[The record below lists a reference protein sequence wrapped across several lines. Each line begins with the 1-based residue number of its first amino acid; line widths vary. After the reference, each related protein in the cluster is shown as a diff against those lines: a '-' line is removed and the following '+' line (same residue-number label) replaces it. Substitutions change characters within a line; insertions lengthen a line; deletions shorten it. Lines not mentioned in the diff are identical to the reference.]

1 MNPQLLQAAV
11 GRQQRT
17 VSSEVPQTFAE
28 KSQAAM
34 LRPIYHYTSALGRA
48 TTPAMQEALRRQTS
62 PQNVA
67 PPNAQY
73 GMWGREG
80 GVQA

>member
-1 MNPQLLQAAV
+1 MNPQALQAAF
-11 GRQQRT
+11 GR
-17 VSSEVPQTFAE
+17 PQNFAE

-34 LRPIYHYTSALGRA
+34 LQPIYDFTSALGRA
-48 TTPAMQEALRRQTS
+48 TTPAMQDALRRQAS

-80 GVQA
+80 GSSLA